1 MLYMP
6 VKFDDEHYI
15 IFNKSKAYVVDGLTG
30 VVNVSMK
37 ATVDENAIKL
47 IQQDASKIYRF
58 YPESSSAS
66 LPIEQFL
73 KWGV

>member
-6 VKFDDEHYI
+6 VKFDDDHYI
-15 IFNKSKAYVVDGLTG
+15 IFNKTKAFVVDGLTG

-58 YPESSSAS
+58 YPESSGSS
-66 LPIEQFL
+66 LPIEQLL
-73 KWGV
+73 K

>member
-15 IFNKSKAYVVDGLTG
+15 IFNKYKAFVVDGLIG

-37 ATVDENAIKL
+37 ATVDESAIKL

-66 LPIEQFL
+66 LPIDQLL
-73 KWGV
+73 K

>member
-58 YPESSSAS
+58 YPESQIAS
-66 LPIEQFL
+66 LPIEQLL
-73 KWGV
+73 K